1 MPHLLQIFMSLRLIL
16 FLLNTYGY
24 MITVVAHTYVL
35 NLPSELCLN
44 LDDFFYGLA
53 LKRTL
58 V

>member
-1 MPHLLQIFMSLRLIL
+1 MLHLLQVFMSLRLIL
-16 FLLNTYGY
+16 FLLTTYGY

-35 NLPSELCLN
+35 NLPGELCLN